1 MPQKII
7 NALLY
12 GTNREIDF
20 SFSKSNGESYE
31 FTRNLKVWLI
41 GTKEGIE
48 KQIQKK
54 SKIG

>member
-20 SFSKSNGESYE
+20 SFSKVMENHMSLQG
-31 FTRNLKVWLI
+31 NLKVWLI

>member
-1 MPQKII
+1 MSLQ
-7 NALLY
+7 
-12 GTNREIDF
+12 G
-20 SFSKSNGESYE
+20 
-31 FTRNLKVWLI
+31 NLKVWLI